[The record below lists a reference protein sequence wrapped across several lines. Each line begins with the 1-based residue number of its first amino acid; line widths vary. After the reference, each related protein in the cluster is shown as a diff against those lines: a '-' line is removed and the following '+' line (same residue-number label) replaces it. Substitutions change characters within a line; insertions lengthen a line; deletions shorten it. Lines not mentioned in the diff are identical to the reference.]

1 MKNRYLA
8 YLNSSADSDNI
19 NLNASSDIYNYC
31 QPLPTIP
38 EWQGRKSFS
47 PSTANRS
54 RPKVSESNVRVSKI
68 NEASK
73 RHFESVYMAKFPA
86 SFHNHVS
93 VSGISGVLKSSHNT
107 NDKQCSGN
115 SKVIRSNLQIK
126 SVSREGGKLSDEG
139 GHVDSC
145 SIPSHLLTPAS
156 STNKLEG
163 KMHDDTK
170 QHSLDYD
177 LVLFVFNPILVYIYT
192 GPMAELSYRRK
203 AHCS

>member
-1 MKNRYLA
+1 
-8 YLNSSADSDNI
+8 
-19 NLNASSDIYNYC
+19 
-31 QPLPTIP
+31 
-38 EWQGRKSFS
+38 
-47 PSTANRS
+47 
-54 RPKVSESNVRVSKI
+54 
-68 NEASK
+68 
-73 RHFESVYMAKFPA
+73 MAKFPA
-86 SFHNHVS
+86 SSHNHVS
-93 VSGISGVLKSSHNT
+93 VSGISGVLKSSQIT

-115 SKVIRSNLQIK
+115 SKVNRSNLQIN
-126 SVSREGGKLSDEG
+126 SVSREGGKLSISDEG
-139 GHVDSC
+139 EHVDSC